1 MMLESVT
8 LGVLAILVG
17 WVIGGLVNWAAD
29 VLPGVQPGARPDFSA
44 LWRDRAHYWVSS
56 WSGHRHDA
64 GVHREQKAARRYLVI
79 NLCAIG
85 LAFLM
90 MMRWGLALETA
101 IGWLYLFFFLAVTV
115 IDLEHHRVLNVML
128 APAAVVVA
136 LISLLP
142 IAPDLWSMVVGGMVG
157 FGLFLLL
164 AIIGRGALGM
174 GDVKLAGVIGMMLGF
189 PNVLTALTVGAILGG
204 VGAAV
209 MLILR
214 KATRKSAIAY
224 APYLAF
230 GALLTIWFQLN
241 IFR

>member
-1 MMLESVT
+1 MTIESI
-8 LGVLAILVG
+8 GSGFLAILMG

-29 VLPGVQPGARPDFSA
+29 VLPDVQPGERPDFGV
-44 LWRDRAHYWVSS
+44 LWRARSHYWVLT
-56 WSGHRHDA
+56 WYWRRQ
-64 GVHREQKAARRYLVI
+64 GVCPHCEQTLGRRPAAMNVI
-79 NLCAIG
+79 AMG
-85 LAFLM
+85 LAVLM
-90 MMRWGLALETA
+90 ALRWGWSLETA
-101 IGWLYLFFFLAVTV
+101 VGWLYVFFFLAVTV
-115 IDLEHHRVLNVML
+115 IDIEHHRVLNVML
-128 APAAVVVA
+128 APAAVIVA

-142 IAPDLWSMVVGGMVG
+142 MPPDPLSMVAGGAAG

-189 PNVLTALTVGAILGG
+189 PNVLTALMVGAILGG

-209 MLILR
+209 MLVMR
-214 KATRKSAIAY
+214 KATRKTAIAY

-230 GALLTIWFQLN
+230 GALLTIWFQLS